1 MKLTA
6 AAEGG
11 RDLFPQGLDSAFPKQ
26 AATCVLI
33 NKINRFHKNGPLKS
47 GWHWT
52 GSRRSDAPNLRWFQ
66 GANVGRGKQVR
77 QTPVCR
83 DDRKAYRRLPS
94 LLYRGFPNP
103 QTVQQPEAPD
113 F

>member
-1 MKLTA
+1 VAEGRVRDQRVKLTA

-47 GWHWT
+47 WGHWT
-52 GSRRSDAPNLRWFQ
+52 FQ
-66 GANVGRGKQVR
+66 SARCRKQNKR
-77 QTPVCR
+77 QTHPGT
-83 DDRKAYRRLPS
+83 RRAGMPAIRRVYNPPS
-94 LLYRGFPNP
+94 FH
-103 QTVQQPEAPD
+103 
-113 F
+113 